1 MSSEPFPSEFL
12 KDTSRIRRNRWKL
25 RIIGRG
31 ARLQLRLLAVGAVM
45 VVVDRL
51 IFAGRL
57 LGLAY
62 IGIRSQCWRLFM
74 NGRTKQEMCRAFAK
88 NGGKRS
94 FDDLQAEM
102 LQGQKL

>member
-1 MSSEPFPSEFL
+1 
-12 KDTSRIRRNRWKL
+12 
-25 RIIGRG
+25 
-31 ARLQLRLLAVGAVM
+31 M
-45 VVVDRL
+45 VVMDRL

-74 NGRTKQEMCRAFAK
+74 KTKQEMCRAFAK

-102 LQGQKL
+102 LQGQKLQLLSYIISSFKLLTKTAEKCIYTLILKGVSTAKEV